1 MEKILTPK
9 ADKLPIGWRKL
20 ALLGGTLL
28 MLVVLGTGR
37 SDAGNGFGMFAL
49 LPTLVVLGLA
59 LLTRRT
65 LEPLLAGALIGFA
78 MVDPGRTLHGF
89 VASSLTIMQGPI
101 MGWLILVCGLLGSLI
116 ALLQFSGSTLAF
128 SDTLGRYIKHRSHAL
143 MASWLLGIAIFID
156 DYLNALTVST
166 AMRKLSDKL
175 RISRDM
181 LAYVVDST
189 SAPVCLIIP
198 FSTWVIYLTGL
209 IEANGLVAE
218 GEGFVY
224 YLSLL
229 PYLIYPWIALLLVPL
244 VAYGAVP
251 LFGTMK
257 QAEQDAAEGK
267 NLSLEQD
274 EPGHG
279 HPPRLLNFVL
289 PVLTLLLA
297 TWYFD
302 IDALMGVGCALVV
315 CLVLYRLQG
324 LASLPRLFDEIIQ
337 GVATMLLPLGI
348 VFAAFVLQDVNE
360 QLGLASYLI
369 DTITPYMNA
378 SWLPA
383 LSFLVLAGLTF
394 ATGSFWGVYAIAF
407 PIMVPLALS
416 LDANMPLTL
425 GALISAG
432 AFGSHACFFGDSTVI
447 SARGCGISPMQ
458 HALSQLPYTLIAA
471 TVTTLLLWL
480 LA

>member
-9 ADKLPIGWRKL
+9 TDRLPIGWLKL
-20 ALLGGTLL
+20 AVFGGALLLLTLLGAK
-28 MLVVLGTGR
+28 TGA
-37 SDAGNGFGMFAL
+37 SDTGFGWFAL

-59 LLTRRT
+59 LLTHRT
-65 LEPLLAGALIGFA
+65 LEPLLAGTLVGFVMVAPDHALQN
-78 MVDPGRTLHGF
+78 F
-89 VASSLTIMQGPI
+89 VASSLEVMKGPI

-128 SDTLGRYIKHRSHAL
+128 SDALGRYIKHRSHAL

-166 AMRKLSDKL
+166 AMRKLSDQLKV
-175 RISRDM
+175 SREM

-189 SAPVCLIIP
+189 SAPVCLIVP
-198 FSTWVIYLTGL
+198 FSTWVIYLAGL
-209 IEANGLVAE
+209 IEANGLAAE
-218 GEGFVY
+218 GTGFNY
-224 YLSLL
+224 YLGLL
-229 PYLIYPWIALLLVPL
+229 PYLIYPWVALLLVPA
-244 VAYGAVP
+244 VAYGLVP
-251 LFGTMK
+251 TFGAMK
-257 QAEQDAAEGK
+257 QAETRASNGTATHLREDNDGTRQ
-267 NLSLEQD
+267 
-274 EPGHG
+274 
-279 HPPRLLNFVL
+279 PPQLINFIL

-315 CLVLYRLQG
+315 SLVLYRVQG
-324 LASLPRLFDEIIQ
+324 LASLPRLFDEIIH
-337 GVATMLLPLGI
+337 GVGTMLLPLGI
-348 VFAAFVLQDVNE
+348 VFAAFVLQTVNE
-360 QLGLASYLI
+360 QLGLAPYLI

-378 SWLPA
+378 QWLPA
-383 LSFLVLAGLTF
+383 LSFLVLAALTF

-407 PIMVPLALS
+407 PIMVPLAQALNA
-416 LDANMPLTL
+416 DMALTL

-447 SARGCGISPMQ
+447 SAKGCGITPMQ
-458 HALSQLPYTLIAA
+458 HALTQLPYTLIAA
-471 TVTTLLLWL
+471 AITTLLLWL

>member
-1 MEKILTPK
+1 MDKILTPK

-20 ALLGGTLL
+20 ALLGGSLL
-28 MLVVLGTGR
+28 MLVVLGSGR
-37 SDAGNGFGMFAL
+37 SDAGSGFGMFAL

-65 LEPLLAGALIGFA
+65 LEPLLAGALVGFT

-89 VASSLTIMQGPI
+89 VASSLLIMQGPI

-128 SDTLGRYIKHRSHAL
+128 SNTLGRYIKHRSHAL

-198 FSTWVIYLTGL
+198 FSTWVIYLAGL

-218 GEGFVY
+218 GEGFAY

-229 PYLIYPWIALLLVPL
+229 PYLIYPWVALLLVPL
-244 VAYGAVP
+244 VAYGVVP

-267 NLSLEQD
+267 NLPLEQD

-302 IDALMGVGCALVV
+302 IDALMGVCCALLV

-378 SWLPA
+378 GWLPA

>member
-1 MEKILTPK
+1 MEKILTPRVE
-9 ADKLPIGWRKL
+9 KLPIGWLRL
-20 ALLGGTLL
+20 VMLSGVFLL
-28 MLVVLGTGR
+28 VISLGTGKTE
-37 SDAGNGFGMFAL
+37 GEFGLFAL
-49 LPTLVVLGLA
+49 VPTLVVLGLA

-65 LEPLLAGALIGFA
+65 LEPLLAGALAGFA
-78 MVDPGRTLHGF
+78 LIEPERTLHNF
-89 VASSLTIMQGPI
+89 VASTLEVMQGPI

-116 ALLQFSGSTLAF
+116 ALLQFSGATLAF
-128 SDTLGRYIKHRSHAL
+128 SDALGKYVKRRSHAL
-143 MASWLLGIAIFID
+143 VASWLLGIAIFID

-175 RISRDM
+175 KISRDM

-189 SAPVCLIIP
+189 SAPVCLLIP
-198 FSTWVIYLTGL
+198 FSTWVIYLAGL
-209 IEANGLVAE
+209 IEANGLVPK
-218 GEGFVY
+218 GEGFNY

-229 PYLIYPWIALLLVPL
+229 PYLVYPWVALLMVPL
-244 VAYGAVP
+244 VAYGVIP
-251 LFGTMK
+251 LFGYMK
-257 QAEQDAAEGK
+257 KAEQECLEGK
-267 NLSLEQD
+267 NAPVEED
-274 EPGHG
+274 EPGHLQ
-279 HPPRLLNFVL
+279 PPRLVNFIM

-315 CLVLYRLQG
+315 SLVLYRLQG

-337 GVATMLLPLGI
+337 GMATMLLPLGI
-348 VFAAFVLQDVNE
+348 VFAAFVLQAVNE
-360 QLGLASYLI
+360 QLGLAPYLI

-378 SWLPA
+378 RWLPA

-407 PIMVPLALS
+407 PIMIPLAQA
-416 LDANMPLTL
+416 LDANMALTL
-425 GALISAG
+425 GALVSAG

-480 LA
+480 MA